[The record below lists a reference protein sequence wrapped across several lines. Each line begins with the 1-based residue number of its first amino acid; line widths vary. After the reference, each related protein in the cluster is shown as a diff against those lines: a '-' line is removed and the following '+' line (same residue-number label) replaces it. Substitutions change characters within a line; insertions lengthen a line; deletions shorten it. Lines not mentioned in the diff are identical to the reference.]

1 MTPNLHI
8 LLFLLR
14 ATRPISHRVS
24 RLVGQL
30 VRWSVG
36 QSVGPSH
43 FVFFF
48 SFLGILRAGK
58 FVFEHA
64 PAQINTAPAQIITA
78 PTQIITAPAQI
89 IIAPAQLI
97 MAPAQPPA
105 TKVVVYT
112 ALFHFFLP
120 ISATTSD
127 TR

>member
-1 MTPNLHI
+1 M
-8 LLFLLR
+8 
-14 ATRPISHRVS
+14 SVS
-24 RLVGQL
+24 WSGSP
-30 VRWSVG
+30 VRWSAR
-36 QSVGPSH
+36 QSVALC
-43 FVFFF
+43 FFC
-48 SFLGILRAGK
+48 ILRAGK

-97 MAPAQPPA
+97 MAPAQTPA

>member
-8 LLFLLR
+8 LLLLLR

-24 RLVGQL
+24 RLVG
-30 VRWSVG
+30 RSVG

-43 FVFFF
+43 FAFFA
-48 SFLGILRAGK
+48 FLGILRAGK

-89 IIAPAQLI
+89 IIAPTQLI

-105 TKVVVYT
+105 TKVVVCT

>member
-1 MTPNLHI
+1 M
-8 LLFLLR
+8 
-14 ATRPISHRVS
+14 S
-24 RLVGQL
+24 VG
-30 VRWSVG
+30 WSVG
-36 QSVGPSH
+36 RSVGQFVGPSH
-43 FVFFF
+43 FACLA
-48 SFLGILRAGK
+48 FLGILRAGK

-78 PTQIITAPAQI
+78 PAQIIT
-89 IIAPAQLI
+89 APAQLI